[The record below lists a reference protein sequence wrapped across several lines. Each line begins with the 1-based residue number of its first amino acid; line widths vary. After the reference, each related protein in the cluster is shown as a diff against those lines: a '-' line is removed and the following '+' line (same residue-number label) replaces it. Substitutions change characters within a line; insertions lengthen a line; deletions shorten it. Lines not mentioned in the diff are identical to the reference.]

1 MLKIERVDKWFGEF
15 QVLKDVTLY
24 LDRGQILVLC
34 GASGSG
40 KSTLLRCIDYLEPI
54 QQGKIEVDGIP
65 VNQANARKIRREVG
79 MVFQHFNIFPH
90 MTTLRNVTL
99 GMIKTLRMPKTEA
112 EEIAMNLLEKVGMPE
127 KAHLY
132 PGTLSGGQ
140 LQRVAI
146 ARALAM
152 HPKLMLFDEPTSAL
166 DPEMIREVLDVM
178 RDLAKEG
185 MTMVIVTHE
194 MSFAREVCDK
204 VAYIDEGRIIET
216 GDTKSFFENPR
227 EKRTIEFLDKIIH
240 H

>member
-1 MLKIERVDKWFGEF
+1 MLKIESVDKWFGDF

-54 QQGKIEVDGIP
+54 QQGKIEVDGIA

-90 MTTLRNVTL
+90 MTALRNVTL
-99 GMIKTLRMPKTEA
+99 EMTKTLRMTKTEA
-112 EEIAMNLLEKVGMPE
+112 EEIAMSLLEKVGMPE

-146 ARALAM
+146 ARALALQ
-152 HPKLMLFDEPTSAL
+152 PKLMLFDEPTSAL

-178 RDLAKEG
+178 RDLAKDG
-185 MTMVIVTHE
+185 MTMAIVTHE

-204 VAYIDEGRIIET
+204 IAYMDEGRIIET
-216 GDTKSFFENPR
+216 GDAKSFFENPR